1 MKLFDRSLQMTHL
14 LKEHQSRSVANL
26 TFSDFTFEANDT
38 KEETHETKYW
48 VKYVLTVVFIAV
60 IVFTTFGN
68 LTTII
73 AVRFD
78 KHLKSISNLYIASL
92 ALADLIVG
100 SIVMTFMLIYTV
112 VLDGAWTL
120 GPLLCDFWTF
130 IDYVA
135 CSASLTNVCVIAG
148 DRYLAI
154 SRPLKAITK
163 RTKRRALLMVAY
175 AWAFPASFWTAMIV
189 FLRVSNARPPNGKC
203 YLLWNPPFLALVAAS
218 ITVYILIIV
227 ILILFVSIMVVLKKN
242 MIAMEYKMRRSQSV
256 KNTKRSNM
264 KRCTRRRFTSAE
276 AGGISF
282 NPRFLTSKSDDEKD
296 TDDTMSTC
304 EIGKQCMSSDAS
316 DVDTSEESEAYYSVS
331 IQQEKERLGRPF
343 YRRGRLYRSVST
355 STSPERYGLVRT
367 IGTNTSSMGDHLSNT
382 SLPDIAKSALI
393 VTEVEVHVPVQK
405 QVEETEN
412 TTESEHDNIIE
423 SVCERETRE
432 SVSGTPERKRDY
444 SDSDSTSKTISSR
457 GSLTRLHSKQTLDSD
472 SDIDI
477 LGPIKRRRYAS
488 LLREKRHSHMERPRL
503 KQQFSA
509 AKTLGIIMTFLLLCW
524 LPFAIMWPL
533 RVFCGSCVSQLM
545 YDISIWINYINS
557 TINPI
562 IYCLCNPNFKTAF
575 KRILTRRIV

>member
-1 MKLFDRSLQMTHL
+1 MKLLDNSLQVTHL
-14 LKEHQSRSVANL
+14 LKEHQSRSVVNL
-26 TFSDFTFEANDT
+26 TFSDFTFEGNDT
-38 KEETHETKYW
+38 KEETQGTKYW
-48 VKYVLTVVFIAV
+48 TKYVLTVAFIAV

-100 SIVMTFMLIYTV
+100 STVMTFMLIYTV
-112 VLDGAWTL
+112 VLEGTWTL

-148 DRYLAI
+148 DRYQAM
-154 SRPLKAITK
+154 SRPLKAIRK

-175 AWAFPASFWTAMIV
+175 AWAFPASFWTAIIV
-189 FLRVSNARPPNGKC
+189 FLRISNARPPSGKC

-218 ITVYILIIV
+218 ITVYIPIIV
-227 ILILFVSIMVVLKKN
+227 ILILFVSIMVVLKNNKF
-242 MIAMEYKMRRSQSV
+242 AMEYKMRRSQSV
-256 KNTKRSNM
+256 KNTKRRNM
-264 KRCTRRRFTSAE
+264 KRRTRRRFTSTE

-282 NPRFLTSKSDDEKD
+282 NPRFVSSKSDDEKD
-296 TDDTMSTC
+296 TDDTMNTRT
-304 EIGKQCMSSDAS
+304 KQYMSSDAS
-316 DVDTSEESEAYYSVS
+316 DVDADTSEESEACYSIS

-343 YRRGRLYRSVST
+343 YRQGRLYRSVST

-367 IGTNTSSMGDHLSNT
+367 IGTNTSSQDNGLSNT
-382 SLPDIAKSALI
+382 SLPDVAKSALI
-393 VTEVEVHVPVQK
+393 VTEVEVHIPVEK
-405 QVEETEN
+405 QNEETVN
-412 TTESEHDNIIE
+412 TREMERDNTIE
-423 SVCERETRE
+423 RVCETRD
-432 SVSGTPERKRDY
+432 SVTDTPERKQNY
-444 SDSDSTSKTISSR
+444 SDSDSTSKTISSG
-457 GSLTRLHSKQTLDSD
+457 GSLTRLNSKPILDSD
-472 SDIDI
+472 SDFDI
-477 LGPIKRRRYAS
+477 LVPKRRYAS
-488 LLREKRHSHMERPRL
+488 LLREKRHSHMERSRL

-533 RVFCGSCVSQLM
+533 RVFCPSCVSQLM
-545 YDISIWINYINS
+545 YDISIWTNYINS

-575 KRILTRRIV
+575 KRILTRIV

>member
-1 MKLFDRSLQMTHL
+1 MTHL
-14 LKEHQSRSVANL
+14 LKEHRSSSFVNL
-26 TFSDFTFEANDT
+26 TLSDFTFEGNGT
-38 KEETHETKYW
+38 REETTQETKYW
-48 VKYVLTVVFIAV
+48 IKCVLTVVFIAV
-60 IVFTTFGN
+60 IVFTTLGN

-78 KHLKSISNLYIASL
+78 KHLKSVSNLYIASL

-100 SIVMTFMLIYTV
+100 STVMTFMLIYTV

-120 GPLLCDFWTF
+120 GPLVCDFWTF

-148 DRYLAI
+148 DRYQAV
-154 SRPLKAITK
+154 SRPLKAIRK

-189 FLRVSNARPPNGKC
+189 FLRISNARPPSGKC
-203 YLLWNPPFLALVAAS
+203 YLLWNPSFLALIAAS
-218 ITVYILIIV
+218 ITVYIPIIV
-227 ILILFVSIMVVLKKN
+227 IIILFVLIMVVLKKN

-256 KNTKRSNM
+256 KNTRRRNM

-282 NPRFLTSKSDDEKD
+282 NPKFLTSRSDDKKD
-296 TDDTMSTC
+296 TDDTTSTYQ
-304 EIGKQCMSSDAS
+304 IGKQYMSEAS

-343 YRRGRLYRSVST
+343 YRRGRLYRSIST

-367 IGTNTSSMGDHLSNT
+367 IGTNTSPLEDDLSNT

-393 VTEVEVHVPVQK
+393 VTEVEMHVPVQK
-405 QVEETEN
+405 QGEETVN
-412 TTESEHDNIIE
+412 TAESEHDNTIE
-423 SVCERETRE
+423 NVCVPRDSLTD
-432 SVSGTPERKRDY
+432 TPERKRNY

-457 GSLTRLHSKQTLDSD
+457 GSLTGLYSKHILDSD

-477 LGPIKRRRYAS
+477 LGPGKRRRYTS
-488 LLREKRHSHMERPRL
+488 LLREKRHSHMERSRL

-509 AKTLGIIMTFLLLCW
+509 AKTLGLIMTFLLLCW
-524 LPFAIMWPL
+524 LPFAILWPL
-533 RVFCGSCVSQLM
+533 RVFCTSCVSQLM

-557 TINPI
+557 TINPV

-575 KRILTRRIV
+575 KRILTRRIA

>member
-1 MKLFDRSLQMTHL
+1 MQLFDSSLQMTQL
-14 LKEHQSRSVANL
+14 LKEHQSRSVVNL
-26 TFSDFTFEANDT
+26 TFSNFTFEANDT
-38 KEETHETKYW
+38 KEETEETNYW
-48 VKYVLTVVFIAV
+48 IKYVLTVVFIAV

-100 SIVMTFMLIYTV
+100 STVMTFMLIYTV

-148 DRYLAI
+148 DRYLAM
-154 SRPLKAITK
+154 SRPLKAIRK
-163 RTKRRALLMVAY
+163 RTKRRALLMVAC

-189 FLRVSNARPPNGKC
+189 FLRVSNARPPSGKC

-218 ITVYILIIV
+218 ITVYIPIIV

-256 KNTKRSNM
+256 KNTKRRSM
-264 KRCTRRRFTSAE
+264 KRCARRRFTSAE

-282 NPRFLTSKSDDEKD
+282 NPRFLTSKSDDENN
-296 TDDTMSTC
+296 TDETASTC
-304 EIGKQCMSSDAS
+304 QIEKQYMSSDAS
-316 DVDTSEESEAYYSVS
+316 DADTSEESEAYYSIS
-331 IQQEKERLGRPF
+331 IQKEKERLGRPF

-367 IGTNTSSMGDHLSNT
+367 IGTNTSPLDDDHSNT
-382 SLPDIAKSALI
+382 DLPDIAKSALI

-405 QVEETEN
+405 QVEETEI
-412 TTESEHDNIIE
+412 EHENIIE
-423 SVCERETRE
+423 SRE
-432 SVSGTPERKRDY
+432 SATDTPERKRDY

-457 GSLTRLHSKQTLDSD
+457 GSLTRLHSRQTFDSD

-488 LLREKRHSHMERPRL
+488 LLREKRHSHMERSRL

-533 RVFCGSCVSQLM
+533 RVFCRSCVSQLM

-575 KRILTRRIV
+575 KRILTRRIF